1 MYFVTIIIPI
11 NKQSVGNEREAFMS
25 YLDHVHICIGKSHKK
40 ANCFIYERQCILLIL
55 SCLRLVRRLTDVLDF

>member
-25 YLDHVHICIGKSHKK
+25 YLDHVNICMGKSHKK
-40 ANCFIYERQCILLIL
+40 TQTNTFN
-55 SCLRLVRRLTDVLDF
+55 LDLFMTSWTVD